1 MRNLYESSRKLSHT
15 HQRGP
20 HGAAGKRFLWRR
32 QLSLGYDGFGGDRG
46 RFAGWQR
53 WPGRLGVPRARGDGV
68 RRGTKRVDDV
78 DGLGAGVVSAGFGRE
93 RSPRCLRG

>member
-20 HGAAGKRFLWRR
+20 HGAAGKRFLRRR
-32 QLSLGYDGFGGDRG
+32 QLSLGDDGFGGDRG

-53 WPGRLGVPRARGDGV
+53 WPGRFGVPRAWGDGV

-93 RSPRCLRG
+93 RSPQCLRG